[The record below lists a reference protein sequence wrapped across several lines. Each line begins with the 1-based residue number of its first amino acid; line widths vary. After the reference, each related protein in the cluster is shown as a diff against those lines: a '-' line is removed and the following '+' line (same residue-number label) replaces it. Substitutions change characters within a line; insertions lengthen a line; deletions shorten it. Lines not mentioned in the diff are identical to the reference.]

1 MATDPDEPS
10 EEPTGDAAPPDVART
25 RARDRIAHQSDAG
38 GDSDTTS
45 AYDAGS
51 TPPSGTLGDRPPD
64 PNQSTVQGTSQGT
77 DRDLRGDIGAGGD

>member
-10 EEPTGDAAPPDVART
+10 EKPTGDAAPPDVARD
-25 RARDRIAHQSDAG
+25 RARDRLAHQSDAG

-51 TPPSGTLGDRPPD
+51 TPPSGTFGDRPPD
-64 PNQSTVQGTSQGT
+64 PNQGTGQ
-77 DRDLRGDIGAGGD
+77 DLSGDTDIGAGAD